1 LDFSLNDYLL
11 IFIIIT
17 SGLLLLF
24 PKALSGGVK
33 IINVKDAVLLMNRES
48 CVIIDVRNEE
58 KFKIGH
64 IPNAINIPYEKLPE
78 MIDKL
83 KKYSKQTILVYCE
96 SGNSSGKAMKL
107 LNQKDFELVI
117 IIEGGFNEWVKSQLP
132 ISQKNTWKIS

>member
-33 IINVKDAVLLMNRES
+33 MINVKDAVLLSNRET
-48 CVIIDVRNEE
+48 CTIIDVRSEE
-58 KFKIGH
+58 KFNTGH
-64 IPNAINIPYEKLPE
+64 IPDAINIPFVKLPE
-78 MIDKL
+78 SIAKL
-83 KKYSKQTILVYCE
+83 KNKSKNTVLLYCG

-107 LNQKDFELVI
+107 LSEKGFESVMS
-117 IIEGGFNEWVKSQLP
+117 IEGGFSEWVKLQLP
-132 ISQKNTWKIS
+132 ISHKNI